1 MSCTA
6 SDLINIQPLVL
17 SDTFNTWFDRT
28 NEMIEAASAI
38 NVFDVD
44 VGATSGG
51 LIKETGCSGGYYNGV
66 VTLSANPG
74 AGIGIGVAGFT
85 DNFNKIIIDAVRLED
100 LGTGASANP
109 QMGDYVI
116 FSDVSDTRQGLAG
129 TPKRTPAHRMLPPV
143 VTFGGSGNGSFTIQ
157 GDVNIVGNLNVS
169 AQTSYIDSN
178 DLRIEDKI
186 IELAYNRYVEFMV
199 TGVGLTEGSFNGG
212 QTSGMTAF
220 YHDTL
225 TPDPATATTIGVV
238 RSWGGRTAG
247 AGTTGTIQLH
257 LFTDG
262 GVDDV
267 ILGGKLVITG
277 SAITSVLTTGTPT
290 IGTSFFGDEILTP
303 AGIDIKGASGD
314 KTFLWNLRS
323 PDMQSWNAFV
333 ANTNL
338 GVTGSDNYILSSK
351 FASIG
356 YPDAS
361 VNNSYTYYGSNGSFS
376 RYDVANQLTMRHSPT
391 GAAGAT
397 FGVVFAGSTGPAVYP
412 GVPVSN
418 WIKFLN
424 ADQLDGAHS
433 LTTATPWSIPVS
445 LGDGRI
451 HEDWLRADAI
461 RKTFCQTNHGFAVG
475 HALRFDTDGSLTFA
489 KANTVSNA
497 EALGIVESVT
507 GNCFSLVTKG
517 FISGLTATGGFAS
530 LYPLVTG
537 NAYFLHPEIGGS
549 FIDNPD
555 SGAYEIQPGEIRK
568 ALLIAT
574 GINKGYV
581 CNYTGIVVGDTPT
594 DLVYLRSTAPIGA
607 VQPFAG
613 ITAGIPDGWLLC
625 DGSVKAKEF
634 WNDLFGTISNTHYAI
649 AEVVNATTFLI
660 EGDTRGI
667 LVGDALSFVWAVGSA
682 DGIVSSVNTTTRTIT
697 VTTNTFTELD
707 AGVSL
712 KVYGRVVATAVGRS
726 IFFLPDLRRRTVFGV
741 SNATGLAGSGIIT
754 PPIGLGT
761 IGGESEVTLLE
772 NNIPPHTHTLNS
784 AVQTDS
790 FSNSRGSSTTETG
803 GLLGTGAGTTPFDI
817 IPPNV
822 GMHWII
828 RAKNGFQATILTG
841 HNHDNFYIR
850 YNINHTTASGAART
864 LTDADRAQF
873 RTNAKVLR
881 NDADDTFHG
890 ALTVTGTINIQGLGG
905 ADSVDAIVAGGVSA
919 DFYVGNRLFINESAR
934 ISLPSSNSLMITG
947 SSTSS
952 VRMYPALNYGLTGA
966 TKLYDQNQKDA
977 DSRNVVVDYS
987 TGEVSCRPMFNVS
1000 TTGPSTAVG
1009 YPEGFVWYETGTPTV
1024 QGNVLAAEDG
1034 WVELPGGILMQWG
1047 TTDIG
1052 EDSSTSGNIYSNIT
1066 FRRAFAQVYN
1076 MSVTVRWDG
1085 NYASWQGK
1093 DFMGQYTNLT
1103 NTGAKVIANNANTS
1117 AGWPA
1122 EGRISWTAIGIM

>member
-74 AGIGIGVAGFT
+74 AGIGSGVAGFT

-116 FSDVSDTRQGLAG
+116 FSDISDTRQGLAG

-225 TPDPATATTIGVV
+225 TPTSTNATTVGVV

-262 GVDDV
+262 GVDD
-267 ILGGKLVITG
+267 IANTGKLVITG
-277 SAITSVLTTGTPT
+277 SAITSVLIVTGTPT
-290 IGTSFFGDEILTP
+290 IGTAFYGDEILTP

-323 PDMQSWNAFV
+323 PDMDSWNAFV

-338 GVTGSDNYILSSK
+338 GVTGSNNYILSSK

-461 RKTFCQTNHGFAVG
+461 RKTFCQANHGFAVG

-537 NAYFLHPEIGGS
+537 NAYFLHPEVGGS

-581 CNYTGIVVGDTPT
+581 CNYTGIVAGDTPT

-634 WNDLFGTISNTHYAI
+634 WNDLFGTIGNTHYAI
-649 AEVVNATTFLI
+649 AEVVNDTTFLI

-667 LVGDALSFVWAVGSA
+667 LVDDALRFVWATGSA
-682 DGIVSSVNTTTRTIT
+682 EGIVSSVNTGTRQIV
-697 VTTNTFTELD
+697 VTTTTGTAFTGLD

-712 KVYGRVVATAVGRS
+712 KVYGRVVATTVGRS
-726 IFFLPDLRRRTVFGV
+726 IFFLPDLRRRTVFGT
-741 SNATGLAGSGIIT
+741 SSGSVT
-754 PPIGLGT
+754 PVLPLGSV
-761 IGGESEVTLLE
+761 GGESEITLLA
-772 NNIPPHTHTLNS
+772 NNIPPHTHTLNTL
-784 AVQTDS
+784 VGNEPTT
-790 FSNSRGSSTTETG
+790 SRFGSSTNETG
-803 GLLGTGAGTTPFDI
+803 GLSGTGATPTPFDNL
-817 IPPNV
+817 PPYV
-822 GMHWII
+822 TMHWII
-828 RAKNGFQATILTG
+828 RALKGFQATILTG
-841 HNHDNFYIR
+841 HNHDNYYVR
-850 YNINHTTASGAART
+850 YDIAHTVAAGAART
-864 LTDADRAQF
+864 LTEADRTQF
-873 RTNAKVLR
+873 RANAKVLR
-881 NDADDTFHG
+881 NDADDTFRG
-890 ALTVTGTINIQGLGG
+890 TLTVTGGVNILGVNGSNTIDLAVVGGMSADYSQVNRSYVKDFLNVTNTATAYDFVGFGTIPLGG
-905 ADSVDAIVAGGVSA
+905 IIMWSGTIIPTGWALCDGRTQNSRLTPDLRGRFIMGVNTTQ
-919 DFYVGNRLFINESAR
+919 F
-934 ISLPSSNSLMITG
+934 
-947 SSTSS
+947 SST
-952 VRMYPALNYGLTGA
+952 
-966 TKLYDQNQKDA
+966 
-977 DSRNVVVDYS
+977 VD
-987 TGEVSCRPMFNVS
+987 T
-1000 TTGPSTAVG
+1000 
-1009 YPEGFVWYETGTPTV
+1009 
-1024 QGNVLAAEDG
+1024 
-1034 WVELPGGILMQWG
+1034 QWG
-1047 TTDIG
+1047 TNNVNDKGGTASIG
-1052 EDSSTSGNIYSNIT
+1052 AHRHSIDFISRDRVELFSDATVQIGVWGSGGAGGNQPLNPASFPPANAPTTLEQQNPGGDNSGDRYRTHTSGVTMAAASSLPPYYAL
-1066 FRRAFAQVYN
+1066 AF
-1076 MSVTVRWDG
+1076 
-1085 NYASWQGK
+1085 
-1093 DFMGQYTNLT
+1093 
-1103 NTGAKVIANNANTS
+1103 
-1117 AGWPA
+1117 
-1122 EGRISWTAIGIM
+1122 IMRTL

>member
-51 LIKETGCSGGYYNGV
+51 LLKETGCSGGYYNGV

-85 DNFNKIIIDAVRLED
+85 NNFNKIIIDAVRLED

-212 QTSGMTAF
+212 PNGGMTAF
-220 YHDTL
+220 YHDTN
-225 TPDPATATTIGVV
+225 TPNSAANATTVGVV

-262 GVDDV
+262 GVDD
-267 ILGGKLVITG
+267 IADTGKLVITG
-277 SAITSVLTTGTPT
+277 SAITSVLIVTGTPT
-290 IGTSFFGDEILTP
+290 IGTAFYSDEILTP

-323 PDMQSWNAFV
+323 PDMDSWNAFV

-361 VNNSYTYYGSNGSFS
+361 VNNSYTYYGSNGSYS

-461 RKTFCQTNHGFAVG
+461 RKTFCQANHGFAVG

-537 NAYFLHPEIGGS
+537 NAYFLHPEVGGS

-634 WNDLFGTISNTHYAI
+634 WNDLFGTIGNTHYAI
-649 AEVVNATTFLI
+649 AEVVNSTTFLI

-667 LVGDALSFVWAVGSA
+667 LVGDALSFVWAMGSA
-682 DGIVSSVNTTTRTIT
+682 DGIVSSVNTTTRQIA
-697 VTTNTFTELD
+697 VTTTTGTAFTGLD

-712 KVYGRVVATAVGRS
+712 KVYGRVVATTVGRS
-726 IFFLPDLRRRTVFGV
+726 IFFLPDLRRRTVFGT
-741 SNATGLAGSGIIT
+741 SSGSIT
-754 PPIGLGT
+754 PVLPLGSV
-761 IGGESEVTLLE
+761 GGESEITLLA
-772 NNIPPHTHTLNS
+772 NNIPPHTHTLDTLVGNEP
-784 AVQTDS
+784 TT
-790 FSNSRGSSTTETG
+790 SRYGSSTNETG
-803 GLLGTGAGTTPFDI
+803 GLNGTGATPTPFDNL
-817 IPPNV
+817 PPYV
-822 GMHWII
+822 TMHWII
-828 RAKNGFQATILTG
+828 RALKGFQATILTG
-841 HNHDNFYIR
+841 HNHDNYYVR
-850 YNINHTTASGAART
+850 YDIAHTVAAGAART
-864 LTDADRAQF
+864 LTEADRTQF
-873 RTNAKVLR
+873 RANAKVLR
-881 NDADDTFHG
+881 NDADDTFRG
-890 ALTVTGTINIQGLGG
+890 TLTVTGGVNILGVNGSNTIDLAVVGGMSADYSQVNRSYVKDFLNVTNTATAYDFVGFGTIPLGG
-905 ADSVDAIVAGGVSA
+905 IIMWSGTIIPTGWALCDGRAVNGKTTPDLRGRFVVSVNTAQLTMPSGQSDESIKAGLPTLDPNNVGGSTAGGVGEHRHSF
-919 DFYVGNRLFINESAR
+919 DFFVKRKVNIFGSSQENLGVLSVGRANDGSPRAETANQPIN
-934 ISLPSSNSLMITG
+934 LPSGENDWRAFTSGVTG
-947 SSTSS
+947 VSDSSSG
-952 VRMYPALNYGLTGA
+952 M
-966 TKLYDQNQKDA
+966 A
-977 DSRNVVVDYS
+977 D
-987 TGEVSCRPMFNVS
+987 
-1000 TTGPSTAVG
+1000 G
-1009 YPEGFVWYETGTPTV
+1009 YPPYY
-1024 QGNVLAAEDG
+1024 A
-1034 WVELPGGILMQWG
+1034 M
-1047 TTDIG
+1047 
-1052 EDSSTSGNIYSNIT
+1052 
-1066 FRRAFAQVYN
+1066 AFIMRVY
-1076 MSVTVRWDG
+1076 
-1085 NYASWQGK
+1085 
-1093 DFMGQYTNLT
+1093 
-1103 NTGAKVIANNANTS
+1103 
-1117 AGWPA
+1117 
-1122 EGRISWTAIGIM
+1122 

>member
-28 NEMIEAASAI
+28 NEMIESVSAI

-51 LIKETGCSGGYYNGV
+51 LLKETGCSGGYYNGV

-85 DNFNKIIIDAVRLED
+85 NNFNKIIIDAVRLED

-109 QMGDYVI
+109 ATNDYVI

-186 IELAYNRYVEFMV
+186 IELAYNRYVEFV
-199 TGVGLTEGSFNGG
+199 VAGVGLTEGSFNGG

-220 YHDTL
+220 YHDTNI
-225 TPDPATATTIGVV
+225 PNSAANATTVGVV

-262 GVDDV
+262 GVDDIV
-267 ILGGKLVITG
+267 LGGKLVITG
-277 SAITSVLTTGTPT
+277 SAITSVLTITGAPAIATA
-290 IGTSFFGDEILTP
+290 FYGDEILTP

-397 FGVVFAGSTGPAVYP
+397 FGVVYAGSTGPAVYP
-412 GVPVSN
+412 GVPVLN
-418 WIKFLN
+418 WIKYLN
-424 ADQLDGAHS
+424 ADQLDGAHA
-433 LTTATPWSIPVS
+433 LTTSTPWSIPVS
-445 LGDGRI
+445 LSDGKI

-461 RKTFCQTNHGFAVG
+461 RKTFCQANHGFAVG

-517 FISGLTATGGFAS
+517 FISGLSATGGFAS
-530 LYPLVTG
+530 LYPLTTG
-537 NAYFLHPEIGGS
+537 NAYFLHPEVGGS

-555 SGAYEIQPGEIRK
+555 SGAYEIQAGEIRK

-634 WNDLFGTISNTHYAI
+634 WNDLFGTIGNTHYGI
-649 AEVVNATTFLI
+649 AEVVNDTTFLI

-667 LVGDALSFVWAVGSA
+667 LVGDALSFVWATGSA
-682 DGIVSSVNTTTRTIT
+682 DGIVSSVNTTTRQIS
-697 VTTNTFTELD
+697 VTTTAFTGVD

-712 KVYGRVVATAVGRS
+712 KVYGRVVATTVGRS
-726 IFFLPDLRRRTVFGV
+726 IFFLPDLRRRTVFGT
-741 SNATGLAGSGIIT
+741 SSGSVT
-754 PPIGLGT
+754 PVLPLGSV
-761 IGGESEVTLLE
+761 GGESEITLLAG
-772 NNIPPHTHTLNS
+772 NIPPHTHTLNTLVS
-784 AVQTDS
+784 TDQ
-790 FSNSRGSSTTETG
+790 FSTTFGSSTNETG
-803 GLLGTGAGTTPFDI
+803 GLSGTGAIPTPFDNL
-817 IPPNV
+817 PPYV
-822 GMHWII
+822 TMHWII
-828 RAKNGFQATILTG
+828 RALKGFQATILTG
-841 HNHDNFYIR
+841 HNHDNYYIR
-850 YNINHTTASGAART
+850 YDIAHTVAAGAART
-864 LTDADRAQF
+864 LTAADRTQF
-873 RTNAKVLR
+873 RANAKVLR
-881 NDADDTFHG
+881 NDDDDTFTG
-890 ALTVTGTINIQGLGG
+890 TLTVTGGDVIVTPPNEFLGFGTIPKGG
-905 ADSVDAIVAGGVSA
+905 IIMWSGSSIPTGWSLCNGTNGTPDLRNKFIVGSGTTYSIGASGGSESVTLSVAQMPSHNHAGGTAGSHRHDFKPIGSKREGGGGSRGIEANEDDLFTNTPNPADSITRHVMDFAGEHSHTMSA
-919 DFYVGNRLFINESAR
+919 QGGGQAHENRPPYYALAFIMR
-934 ISLPSSNSLMITG
+934 TL
-947 SSTSS
+947 
-952 VRMYPALNYGLTGA
+952 
-966 TKLYDQNQKDA
+966 
-977 DSRNVVVDYS
+977 
-987 TGEVSCRPMFNVS
+987 
-1000 TTGPSTAVG
+1000 
-1009 YPEGFVWYETGTPTV
+1009 
-1024 QGNVLAAEDG
+1024 
-1034 WVELPGGILMQWG
+1034 
-1047 TTDIG
+1047 
-1052 EDSSTSGNIYSNIT
+1052 
-1066 FRRAFAQVYN
+1066 
-1076 MSVTVRWDG
+1076 
-1085 NYASWQGK
+1085 
-1093 DFMGQYTNLT
+1093 
-1103 NTGAKVIANNANTS
+1103 
-1117 AGWPA
+1117 
-1122 EGRISWTAIGIM
+1122 

>member
-109 QMGDYVI
+109 ATNDYVI
-116 FSDVSDTRQGLAG
+116 FSDKSDTRQGLEG
-129 TPKRTPAHRMLPPV
+129 TPKRTAAHRMLPPV
-143 VTFGGSGNGSFTIQ
+143 VTFGDSGNGSFTIQ

-186 IELAYNRYVEFMV
+186 IELAYNRYVEFIV

-220 YHDTL
+220 YHDTFIP
-225 TPDPATATTIGVV
+225 TSTNATTIGVV

-267 ILGGKLVITG
+267 ISNGNLVITG

-290 IGTSFFGDEILTP
+290 IGTAFFDDEILTP

-323 PDMQSWNAFV
+323 PDMDSWNAFV

-424 ADQLDGAHS
+424 ADQLDGAHA
-433 LTTATPWSIPVS
+433 LTASTPWSIPVS
-445 LGDGRI
+445 LDDGKI
-451 HEDWLRADAI
+451 HEDWIRADAI
-461 RKTFCQTNHGFAVG
+461 RKTFCQANHGFAVG

-517 FISGLTATGGFAS
+517 FISGLSATGGFAS
-530 LYPLVTG
+530 LYPLTTG
-537 NAYFLHPEIGGS
+537 NAYFLHPEVGGS

-581 CNYTGIVVGDTPT
+581 CNYTGIVAGDTPT

-634 WNDLFGTISNTHYAI
+634 LNDLFGTIGNTHYAI
-649 AEVVNATTFLI
+649 AEVVDDTTFLI

-667 LVGDALSFVWAVGSA
+667 LVGDALRFEWATGSA
-682 DGIVSSVNTTTRTIT
+682 DTIVSSVNTTTREIA
-697 VTTNTFTELD
+697 VTTTAFTGLD

-712 KVYGRVVATAVGRS
+712 KVYGRVVATTVGRS
-726 IFFLPDLRRRTVFGV
+726 IFFLPDLRRRTVFGT
-741 SNATGLAGSGIIT
+741 SSGSVT
-754 PPIGLGT
+754 PVLPLGSV
-761 IGGESEVTLLE
+761 GGESEITLLAG
-772 NNIPPHTHTLNS
+772 NIPPHNHTLNTLVS
-784 AVQTDS
+784 TDQ
-790 FSNSRGSSTTETG
+790 FSTTFGSSTNETG
-803 GLLGTGAGTTPFDI
+803 GLVGTGETPTPFDNL
-817 IPPNV
+817 PPYV
-822 GMHWII
+822 TMHWII
-828 RAKNGFQATILTG
+828 RALKGFQATILTG
-841 HNHDNFYIR
+841 HNHDNFYVR
-850 YNINHTTASGAART
+850 YDIAHTVAAGAART
-864 LTDADRAQF
+864 LTAADRAQF
-873 RTNAKVLR
+873 RANAKVLR
-881 NDADDTFHG
+881 NDDDDTFTG
-890 ALTVTGTINIQGLGG
+890 TLTVTGGDVIVTPPNEFLGFGTIPKGGIIMWSGSSIPLGWALCNG
-905 ADSVDAIVAGGVSA
+905 NFGTPDLRGRFIVGTGEGYAIGNKGGSNSVILTAAQMPQHTHEISGVTGHLHPFKRMSSGRDGDNDSPGHALLSETPGFSNEPNYDIRGQAEVVDANRHVMDFAGA
-919 DFYVGNRLFINESAR
+919 H
-934 ISLPSSNSLMITG
+934 TH
-947 SSTSS
+947 T
-952 VRMYPALNYGLTGA
+952 
-966 TKLYDQNQKDA
+966 
-977 DSRNVVVDYS
+977 
-987 TGEVSCRPMFNVS
+987 
-1000 TTGPSTAVG
+1000 
-1009 YPEGFVWYETGTPTV
+1009 
-1024 QGNVLAAEDG
+1024 
-1034 WVELPGGILMQWG
+1034 
-1047 TTDIG
+1047 
-1052 EDSSTSGNIYSNIT
+1052 
-1066 FRRAFAQVYN
+1066 
-1076 MSVTVRWDG
+1076 
-1085 NYASWQGK
+1085 
-1093 DFMGQYTNLT
+1093 MGQA
-1103 NTGAKVIANNANTS
+1103 GAGVAHENRPPYYAL
-1117 AGWPA
+1117 AF
-1122 EGRISWTAIGIM
+1122 IMRTL

>member
-212 QTSGMTAF
+212 ENGGMTAF
-220 YHDTL
+220 YHDTN
-225 TPDPATATTIGVV
+225 TPNSAANATTVGVV

-262 GVDDV
+262 GVDD
-267 ILGGKLVITG
+267 IADTGKLVITG
-277 SAITSVLTTGTPT
+277 SAITSVLIVTGTPT
-290 IGTSFFGDEILTP
+290 IGTAFYDDEILTP

-323 PDMQSWNAFV
+323 PDMDSWNAFV

-338 GVTGSDNYILSSK
+338 GVTGSNNYILSSK

-361 VNNSYTYYGSNGSFS
+361 VNNSYTYYGSNGSYS

-391 GAAGAT
+391 GDAGAT

-418 WIKFLN
+418 WIKYLN

-461 RKTFCQTNHGFAVG
+461 RKTFCQANHGFAVG

-555 SGAYEIQPGEIRK
+555 SGAYEIQAGEIRK
-568 ALLIAT
+568 AMLIAT

-634 WNDLFGTISNTHYAI
+634 WNDLFGTIGNTHYAI
-649 AEVVNATTFLI
+649 AEVVDDTTFLI

-667 LVGDALSFVWAVGSA
+667 LVDDALRFEWATGSA
-682 DGIVSSVNTTTRTIT
+682 EGIVSSVNTGTRQIA
-697 VTTNTFTELD
+697 VTTTTGTAFTGLD

-712 KVYGRVVATAVGRS
+712 KVYGRVVATTVGRS
-726 IFFLPDLRRRTVFGV
+726 IFFLPDLRRRTVFGT
-741 SNATGLAGSGIIT
+741 SSGSIT
-754 PPIGLGT
+754 PVLPLGSV
-761 IGGESEVTLLE
+761 GGESEITLLA
-772 NNIPPHTHTLNS
+772 NNIPPHTHTLDTLVGNEPTTS
-784 AVQTDS
+784 K
-790 FSNSRGSSTTETG
+790 RGSSTNETG
-803 GLLGTGAGTTPFDI
+803 GLVGTGETPTPFDNL
-817 IPPNV
+817 PPYV
-822 GMHWII
+822 TMYWII
-828 RAKNGFQATILTG
+828 RALKGFQATILTG
-841 HNHDNFYIR
+841 HNHDNYYVR
-850 YNINHTTASGAART
+850 YDIAHTVAAGAART
-864 LTDADRAQF
+864 LTEADRTQF
-873 RTNAKVLR
+873 RANAKVLR
-881 NDADDTFHG
+881 NDADDTFRG
-890 ALTVTGTINIQGLGG
+890 TLTVTGGVNILGVNNSSI
-905 ADSVDAIVAGGVSA
+905 DLSVAGGMSA
-919 DFYVGNRLFINESAR
+919 DYSEVNRSYVKDFLNVTNTATAYDFVGFGTIPLGGIIMWSGTIIPTGWALCDGRTQNSRLTPDLRGRFVVSVNTTQLTMPSGQSAESIKAGLPTLDPNNVGGSTAGGVGEHRHSLDFIQKKKVN
-934 ISLPSSNSLMITG
+934 IFG
-947 SSTSS
+947 SSSEDLGVLSVGRPDDNSHAQETINQNTFVGPAATHWRAFTSG
-952 VRMYPALNYGLTGA
+952 PTGV
-966 TKLYDQNQKDA
+966 A
-977 DSRNVVVDYS
+977 DNSSD
-987 TGEVSCRPMFNVS
+987 M
-1000 TTGPSTAVG
+1000 ADG
-1009 YPEGFVWYETGTPTV
+1009 YPPYYA
-1024 QGNVLAAEDG
+1024 LA
-1034 WVELPGGILMQWG
+1034 
-1047 TTDIG
+1047 
-1052 EDSSTSGNIYSNIT
+1052 
-1066 FRRAFAQVYN
+1066 F
-1076 MSVTVRWDG
+1076 
-1085 NYASWQGK
+1085 
-1093 DFMGQYTNLT
+1093 
-1103 NTGAKVIANNANTS
+1103 
-1117 AGWPA
+1117 
-1122 EGRISWTAIGIM
+1122 IMRTL

>member
-85 DNFNKIIIDAVRLED
+85 NNFNKIIIDAVRLED

-109 QMGDYVI
+109 ATNDYVI
-116 FSDVSDTRQGLAG
+116 LSDKSDTRQGAEG

-143 VTFGGSGNGSFTIQ
+143 VTFGDSGNGSFTIQ

-199 TGVGLTEGSFNGG
+199 TGVGLTSGSFNGG
-212 QTSGMTAF
+212 QTSGMTAY

-225 TPDPATATTIGVV
+225 TPTATNATTIGVV

-262 GVDDV
+262 GVDDIV
-267 ILGGKLVITG
+267 SGGRLVITG
-277 SAITSVLTTGTPT
+277 SAITSGLTTGTPT
-290 IGTSFFGDEILTP
+290 IGTAFYGDEILTP
-303 AGIDIKGASGD
+303 AGIDIKGLSGD

-351 FASIG
+351 FASVG

-361 VNNSYTYYGSNGSFS
+361 VNNSYTYYGSNGSYS

-397 FGVVFAGSTGPAVYP
+397 FGVVYAGSTGPAVYP
-412 GVPVSN
+412 GVPVLN

-424 ADQLDGAHS
+424 ADQLDGAHA
-433 LTTATPWSIPVS
+433 LTTSTPWSIPVS
-445 LGDGRI
+445 LSDGKI

-461 RKTFCQTNHGFAVG
+461 RKTFCQANHGFAVG

-517 FISGLTATGGFAS
+517 FISGLTATGGFVG

-537 NAYFLHPEIGGS
+537 NAYFLHPEIGGR

-581 CNYTGIVVGDTPT
+581 CNYTGIVAGDTPT

-613 ITAGIPDGWLLC
+613 ITAGIPEGWLLC

-634 WNDLFGTISNTHYAI
+634 WNDLFGTIGNTHYAI
-649 AEVVNATTFLI
+649 AEVVNDTTFLI

-667 LVGDALSFVWAVGSA
+667 LVGDALSFVWATGSA
-682 DGIVSSVNTTTRTIT
+682 DAIVSSVNTITRQIA
-697 VTTNTFTELD
+697 VTTTAFAGVD

-712 KVYGRVVATAVGRS
+712 KVYGRVVATTVGRS
-726 IFFLPDLRRRTVFGV
+726 IFFLPDLRRRTVFGT
-741 SNATGLAGSGIIT
+741 SSGSIT
-754 PPIGLGT
+754 PVLPLGSV
-761 IGGESEVTLLE
+761 GGESEITLLAG
-772 NNIPPHTHTLNS
+772 NIPPHTHTLNTLVS
-784 AVQTDS
+784 TDQ
-790 FSNSRGSSTTETG
+790 FSTTYGSSTNETG
-803 GLLGTGAGTTPFDI
+803 GLVGTGATPTPFDNL
-817 IPPNV
+817 PPYV
-822 GMHWII
+822 TMHWII
-828 RAKNGFQATILTG
+828 RALKGFQATILTG
-841 HNHDNFYIR
+841 HNHDNYYIR
-850 YNINHTTASGAART
+850 YDIAHTVAAGAART
-864 LTDADRAQF
+864 LTAADRTQF
-873 RTNAKVLR
+873 RANAKVLR
-881 NDADDTFHG
+881 NDASDTFTG
-890 ALTVTGTINIQGLGG
+890 TLTVTGGDVIVTPPNEFVGYGTIPKGGIIMWSGSVIPLGWALCNGTLGTPDLRGKFIVGSGTTYSIGASGGSESVTLTVAQMPLHNHDISGVTGHLHPFKKVSPGRDGDNNSGSHAFRTEDPGFLNNPNYNIQGQPDIVDENQHVMDYAGAHTHTMSAQGG
-905 ADSVDAIVAGGVSA
+905 GQAHE
-919 DFYVGNRLFINESAR
+919 NRPPYYALAFIMR
-934 ISLPSSNSLMITG
+934 TL
-947 SSTSS
+947 
-952 VRMYPALNYGLTGA
+952 
-966 TKLYDQNQKDA
+966 
-977 DSRNVVVDYS
+977 
-987 TGEVSCRPMFNVS
+987 
-1000 TTGPSTAVG
+1000 
-1009 YPEGFVWYETGTPTV
+1009 
-1024 QGNVLAAEDG
+1024 
-1034 WVELPGGILMQWG
+1034 
-1047 TTDIG
+1047 
-1052 EDSSTSGNIYSNIT
+1052 
-1066 FRRAFAQVYN
+1066 
-1076 MSVTVRWDG
+1076 
-1085 NYASWQGK
+1085 
-1093 DFMGQYTNLT
+1093 
-1103 NTGAKVIANNANTS
+1103 
-1117 AGWPA
+1117 
-1122 EGRISWTAIGIM
+1122 

>member
-28 NEMIEAASAI
+28 NEMIESVSAI

-85 DNFNKIIIDAVRLED
+85 NNFNKIIIDAVRLED

-109 QMGDYVI
+109 ATNDYAI
-116 FSDVSDTRQGLAG
+116 FSDKSDTRQGLEG

-143 VTFGGSGNGSFTIQ
+143 VTFGDSGNGSFTIQ

-186 IELAYNRYVEFMV
+186 IELAYNRFVEFIV

-225 TPDPATATTIGVV
+225 TPTSTNATTIGIV

-262 GVDDV
+262 GVDDIV
-267 ILGGKLVITG
+267 LGGNLVITG

-290 IGTSFFGDEILTP
+290 IGTAFFGDEILTP

-323 PDMQSWNAFV
+323 PDMDSWNAFV

-361 VNNSYTYYGSNGSFS
+361 VNNSYTYYGSNGSYS

-397 FGVVFAGSTGPAVYP
+397 FGVVYAGSTGPAVYP

-433 LTTATPWSIPVS
+433 LTTSTPWSIPVS
-445 LGDGRI
+445 LSDGKI

-461 RKTFCQTNHGFAVG
+461 RKTFCQANHGFAVG

-517 FISGLTATGGFAS
+517 FISGLSATGGFAS
-530 LYPLVTG
+530 LYPLTTG

-581 CNYTGIVVGDTPT
+581 CNYTGIVAGDTPT

-634 WNDLFGTISNTHYAI
+634 WNDLFGTIGNTHYGI
-649 AEVVNATTFLI
+649 AEVVNDTTFLI

-667 LVGDALSFVWAVGSA
+667 LVGDALRFEWATGSA
-682 DGIVSSVNTTTRTIT
+682 EGIVSSVNTTTRQIA
-697 VTTNTFTELD
+697 VTTTTGTAFTGLD

-712 KVYGRVVATAVGRS
+712 KVYGRVVATTVGRS
-726 IFFLPDLRRRTVFGV
+726 IFFLPDLRRRTVFGT
-741 SNATGLAGSGIIT
+741 SSGSIT
-754 PPIGLGT
+754 PVLPLGSV
-761 IGGESEVTLLE
+761 GGESEITLLAG
-772 NNIPPHTHTLNS
+772 NIPPHTHTLNTLVS
-784 AVQTDS
+784 TDQ
-790 FSNSRGSSTTETG
+790 FSTTFGSSTNQTG
-803 GLLGTGAGTTPFDI
+803 GLVETGAIPTPFDNL
-817 IPPNV
+817 PPYV
-822 GMHWII
+822 TMHWII
-828 RAKNGFQATILTG
+828 RALKGFQATILTG
-841 HNHDNFYIR
+841 HNHDNYYIR
-850 YNINHTTASGAART
+850 YDIAHTVAAGAART
-864 LTDADRAQF
+864 LTAADRTQF
-873 RTNAKVLR
+873 RANAKVLR
-881 NDADDTFHG
+881 NDDDDTFTG
-890 ALTVTGTINIQGLGG
+890 TLTVTGGDVIVTPPNEFLGFGTIPKGG
-905 ADSVDAIVAGGVSA
+905 IIMWS
-919 DFYVGNRLFINESAR
+919 
-934 ISLPSSNSLMITG
+934 G
-947 SSTSS
+947 SSIPTGWSLCNGTNGTPDLRNKFIVGSGTTYSIGASGGSES
-952 VRMYPALNYGLTGA
+952 VTL
-966 TKLYDQNQKDA
+966 
-977 DSRNVVVDYS
+977 
-987 TGEVSCRPMFNVS
+987 
-1000 TTGPSTAVG
+1000 STAQMPVHTHNTETAG
-1009 YPEGFVWYETGTPTV
+1009 NHRHNFKPIGSKREGGGGSRGIEAEEGDAFTPTP
-1024 QGNVLAAEDG
+1024 N
-1034 WVELPGGILMQWG
+1034 PH
-1047 TTDIG
+1047 
-1052 EDSSTSGNIYSNIT
+1052 DS
-1066 FRRAFAQVYN
+1066 
-1076 MSVTVRWDG
+1076 
-1085 NYASWQGK
+1085 
-1093 DFMGQYTNLT
+1093 LT
-1103 NTGAKVIANNANTS
+1103 NHVMDF
-1117 AGWPA
+1117 AG
-1122 EGRISWTAIGIM
+1122 EHSHEISQNGGGQAHENRPPYYALAFIMRTL